1 MNILG
6 YPKILIPQGVTKKIE
21 KKIKKEI
28 MENQPILAGRERRK
42 TLINFSPSQNL
53 CSGGWQFYEL

>member
-21 KKIKKEI
+21 KK
-28 MENQPILAGRERRK
+28 NQERDDGGPTYSRGQREEK
-42 TLINFSPSQNL
+42 NFDGLFSLSKSL
-53 CSGGWQFYEL
+53 L